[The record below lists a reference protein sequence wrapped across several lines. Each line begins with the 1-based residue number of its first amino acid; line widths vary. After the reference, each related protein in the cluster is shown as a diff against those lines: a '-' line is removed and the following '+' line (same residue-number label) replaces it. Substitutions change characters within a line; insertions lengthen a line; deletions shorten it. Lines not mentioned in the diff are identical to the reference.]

1 MLIDFFLSHVVSDHF
16 SYWLCLV
23 HDRRHQGAVWT
34 NHGLLGWLIIIRLLN
49 HGSWSVFSGSA
60 IGHYWP
66 VFNFMFDLLVIGIRN
81 LNGLIIGILDGLVV
95 C

>member
-1 MLIDFFLSHVVSDHF
+1 MIKML
-16 SYWLCLV
+16 
-23 HDRRHQGAVWT
+23 
-34 NHGLLGWLIIIRLLN
+34 LLN
-49 HGSWSVFSGSA
+49 NGSWSVFSGGA